1 VCTISKNVTAR
12 LKRYCGIDS
21 TALYHPPQNA
31 ERFHCAQPGDYLL
44 YPSRVSPLKRQDLVL
59 EALALTANPVRVR
72 FVGTPEYPP
81 DLQRLQKT
89 ARDLGLT
96 DRIQW
101 TGWVS
106 EEDKIAAYAS
116 ALAILFPTLDEDY
129 GYVTLEAMLSE
140 KPVITCTDSGGPTEF
155 IVSGE
160 TGFITEPTPSGLAAA
175 MDEVWENRAA
185 AARMG
190 RAGRQ
195 RYDAMDISWDN
206 VVRTLMA

>member
-1 VCTISKNVTAR
+1 
-12 LKRYCGIDS
+12 
-21 TALYHPPQNA
+21 
-31 ERFHCAQPGDYLL
+31 
-44 YPSRVSPLKRQDLVL
+44 
-59 EALALTANPVRVR
+59 
-72 FVGTPEYPP
+72 
-81 DLQRLQKT
+81 
-89 ARDLGLT
+89 
-96 DRIQW
+96 
-101 TGWVS
+101 
-106 EEDKIAAYAS
+106 
-116 ALAILFPTLDEDY
+116 LAILFPTLDEDY